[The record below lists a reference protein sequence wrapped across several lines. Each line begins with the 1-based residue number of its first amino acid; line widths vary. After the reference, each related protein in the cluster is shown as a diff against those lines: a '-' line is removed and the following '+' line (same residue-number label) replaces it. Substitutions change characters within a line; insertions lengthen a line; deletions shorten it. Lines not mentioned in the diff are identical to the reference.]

1 VVLSGDESRE
11 VADDKLA
18 EAAADAVKRNGVL
31 TNQLEVHTTTG
42 QPALAGTSSHRC
54 KKRSNKNKNVKKT

>member
-31 TNQLEVHTTTG
+31 TNQLEVHTTTTVI
-42 QPALAGTSSHRC
+42 QANR
-54 KKRSNKNKNVKKT
+54 R

>member
-1 VVLSGDESRE
+1 VLSVSVVLSGDESRE

-31 TNQLEVHTTTG
+31 TNQLEVHTTTTVI
-42 QPALAGTSSHRC
+42 QANR
-54 KKRSNKNKNVKKT
+54 R